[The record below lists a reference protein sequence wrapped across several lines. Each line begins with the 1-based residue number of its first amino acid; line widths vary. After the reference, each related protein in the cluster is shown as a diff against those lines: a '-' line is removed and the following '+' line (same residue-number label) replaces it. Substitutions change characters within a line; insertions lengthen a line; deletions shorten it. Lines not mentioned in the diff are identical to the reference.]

1 MEKLREDNRC
11 REKAES
17 TWDPL
22 TLEAD
27 REPMENPRYTH
38 THNRFS
44 PFVYILFFLIICY
57 AFFGEVGLLLYI
69 LFALFLIAFH
79 CISIACKLNLV
90 SNM

>member
-22 TLEAD
+22 TLEAY
-27 REPMENPRYTH
+27 REPMENRRYTDAQQIFTFCLH
-38 THNRFS
+38 SIFS
-44 PFVYILFFLIICY
+44 HYMLCI
-57 AFFGEVGLLLYI
+57 FGGVGLLLYI